1 MEKYNDIES
10 LTEDPL
16 KRVKQSVDI
25 TQKVHK
31 RINRIVSE
39 IKDNLKA
46 EREGNPINVNKLK
59 AEIRKKQQQLTLIQ
73 RDIQK
78 LKQRSIKHKTNID
91 QWKQVYE
98 DLPYENKEAEKEKL
112 IREFNRRAVQIKKL
126 EKKIGRLLPFEIAIK
141 QDIDILKIKVGVFE
155 QQIFEGSLDQDPR
168 LLNLLQQQKNANS
181 LLKSARAELKSL
193 KKEMGVRS

>member
-1 MEKYNDIES
+1 MEKYNDVVS

-16 KRVKQSVDI
+16 KRAEQSVDI

-59 AEIRKKQQQLTLIQ
+59 AEIRKKQQQLILIQ
-73 RDIQK
+73 RNTQK
-78 LKQRSIKHKTNID
+78 LKQRSIHHKTNIG
-91 QWKQVYE
+91 QWKQAYE
-98 DLPYENKEAEKEKL
+98 DLPDENKEAEKEKL
-112 IREFNRRAVQIKKL
+112 ISEINRRAVQIKKL
-126 EKKIGRLLPFEIAIK
+126 EKKIGRFLPFETAIN

-168 LLNLLQQQKNANS
+168 LLNLLQQQKNANG

-193 KKEMGVRS
+193 KKEKGVRS